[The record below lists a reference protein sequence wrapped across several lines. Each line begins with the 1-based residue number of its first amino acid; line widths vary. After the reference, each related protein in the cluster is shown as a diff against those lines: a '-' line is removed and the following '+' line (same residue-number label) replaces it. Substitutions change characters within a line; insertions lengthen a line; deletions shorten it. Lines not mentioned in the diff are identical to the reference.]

1 MLSPCVD
8 AVQQS
13 LQEAKRLLSIDI
25 QEALNTTLFS
35 SQEINDLFDYLTQFS
50 ITPDLCPLQWK
61 VREVVKEVLLT
72 SIINTVLNRDGD
84 SEVDPDSI
92 DSEQLACFKN
102 ISSPYVADYTA
113 EIVSNIQRFL
123 LDYEVYVRSV
133 QLANEVITSVVKRHQ
148 FSSSC
153 LTALTRMKHCAF
165 CGGYIKFPPCL
176 NLCLNTIR
184 GCFADVSD
192 IFDDFS
198 SFSTSFNDL
207 SRDIDSSLNPDAI
220 VTNLLKRFVTMIT
233 EFRRQSS
240 LEYLVSLENHKILL
254 VSRSFV

>member
-1 MLSPCVD
+1 MFTITIMHLFVIPFADSVR
-8 AVQQS
+8 QS
-13 LQEAKRLLSIDI
+13 LKEAKRLLFIDI

-35 SQEINDLFDYLTQFS
+35 SHEINDLFDYLTQFS
-50 ITPDLCPLQWK
+50 ITPDLCPLQWR

-72 SIINTVLNRDGD
+72 SIVNTVLNRDGD
-84 SEVDPDSI
+84 SEIDPDSI
-92 DSEQLACFKN
+92 DAEQVACFQN

-113 EIVSNIQRFL
+113 EIVSNIQKFL
-123 LDYEVYVRSV
+123 LDYDVYIRSI
-133 QLANEVITSVVKRHQ
+133 QLASEVISVVKRHQ

-153 LTALTRMKHCAF
+153 VTALTRMKHCAF

-184 GCFADVSD
+184 GCFADVSE

-198 SFSTSFNDL
+198 NFSTSFKDL

-220 VTNLLKRFVTMIT
+220 VTNLLKRFVTMIP

-240 LEYLVSLENHKILL
+240 LEYLVSLEM
-254 VSRSFV
+254 S